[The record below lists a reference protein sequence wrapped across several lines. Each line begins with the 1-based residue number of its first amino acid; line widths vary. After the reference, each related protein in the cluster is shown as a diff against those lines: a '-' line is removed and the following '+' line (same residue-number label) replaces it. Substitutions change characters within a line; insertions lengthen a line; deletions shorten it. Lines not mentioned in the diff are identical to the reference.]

1 MNVLWITNFVLPQIA
16 ERVNCTAGVNEGWL
30 AGLCDVILKQQE
42 VVLGVCFPNKS
53 KISGKIN
60 DQLFF
65 YSYEPEGKNGRYVKS
80 QEAAF
85 ERIYNDFHPD
95 VIHIMGSEFP
105 HALAAV
111 NASIKKELIDNTVLS
126 IQGLVSVYCNYFYE
140 GVPLRTILCPTVK
153 DIIKGTALCIE
164 KKRFS
169 RRGKYEIETIS
180 KLNNIIGRT
189 DWDYACAK
197 EINNNIRYF
206 FNNETLRKEFYQD
219 ELWNYNICEKH
230 SIFISQAT
238 MPFKGFHTFLVA
250 AGLVKR
256 RYPDMKIYV
265 ASNVNYLKRVNSWSQ
280 TRSAYTNLIIKLTKK
295 YNLEDS
301 IVFCGALSAEK
312 MKERYLK
319 SNVFVL
325 PSAIENSPNSLGEA
339 MILGVPIVTSD
350 VGGIM
355 SMITHE
361 REGFVCQ
368 YNAPYMF
375 AHYIMRIFEEGEKA
389 SLCGMKAREHARSTH
404 DGQRNYNALLRIYGE
419 ISLDRNKMKIG
430 EKDGGVY

>member
-1 MNVLWITNFVLPQIA
+1 MNVLWIINRIIPQIA
-16 ERVNCTAGVNEGWL
+16 EEINCKAGVNEGWL
-30 AGLCDVILKQQE
+30 AGLCDVILQQKE
-42 VVLGVCFPNKS
+42 VNLGVCFPS
-53 KISGKIN
+53 KIRICGKVS
-60 DQLFF
+60 DHLSYF
-65 YSYEPEGKNGRYVKS
+65 SYEPEEKNGKYIKC
-80 QEAAF
+80 QEEIFA
-85 ERIYNDFHPD
+85 RIYNDFQPD
-95 VIHIMGSEFP
+95 VIHIMGSEYP
-105 HALAAV
+105 HSLAAV
-111 NASIKKELIDNTVLS
+111 NASIKKGLIDNTVLS
-126 IQGLVSVYCNYFYE
+126 IQGLISVCCNYYYE

-169 RRGKYEIETIS
+169 RRGEYEIETIS
-180 KLNNIIGRT
+180 KLKNIIGRT

-219 ELWNYNICEKH
+219 ELWNYSICEKH

-238 MPFKGFHTFLVA
+238 APYKGFHFFLEA

-256 RYPDMKIYV
+256 RYPDLKVYV
-265 ASNVNYLKRVNSWSQ
+265 AAKVNYLKRVNSMPQ
-280 TRSAYTNLIIKLTKK
+280 TRSAYTNYIIKLIKK
-295 YNLEDS
+295 YNLQDS

-325 PSAIENSPNSLGEA
+325 PSTIENSPNSLGEA

-368 YNAPYMF
+368 FNAPYMF

-389 SLCGMKAREHARSTH
+389 SLYGLKARERAKSTH

-419 ISLDRNKMKIG
+419 ISLERNKMKIG
-430 EKDGGVY
+430 EKDGGVF